1 MTDERRTAVGARHGV
16 PPLSGQERLIHDLCL
31 DALTR
36 SAAQARAA
44 LADGTRCR
52 SGVSPVHFIRHALDQ
67 GAGALLPAIAG
78 RIPITDQLLAARAD
92 HDAAL
97 TELVTAAQQ
106 AGQLRHDIGS
116 GDIWRYWCGDRSQ
129 CVRCRA

>member
-1 MTDERRTAVGARHGV
+1 VYRRFPDKNAMIQTFAST
-16 PPLSGQERLIHDLCL
+16 PSPS
-31 DALTR
+31 
-36 SAAQARAA
+36 
-44 LADGTRCR
+44 R
-52 SGVSPVHFIRHALDQ
+52 SGASGPRRRNPMPVRRF
-67 GAGALLPAIAG
+67 AGSYATHSTKAPERYCRAIAG
-78 RIPITDQLLAARAD
+78 RIPITDQLLAARPD

>member
-1 MTDERRTAVGARHGV
+1 M
-16 PPLSGQERLIHDLCL
+16 IHDFCL
-31 DALTR
+31 DALTQPLR
-36 SAAQARAA
+36 RERPSPTEPDAGQAFR
-44 LADGTRCR
+44 R
-52 SGVSPVHFIRHALDQ
+52 FIRHALDQ